1 MGAVTLTS
9 WVAASL
15 FLTVTPVFA
24 LSATCGTVT
33 LSQGTVSPA
42 NGTPATT
49 FTFTVTY
56 TNSTGATPNR
66 ARVRFGDF
74 SQIVLTGSGNTQAG
88 VTYSGSTTKPNGTW
102 TYMFRFRTNATWCET
117 PTGTFVVATATP
129 TPKPTPTPTPK
140 PTPVP
145 TAKPT
150 PKPTAKPTPKPTAK
164 PTPKPTRKAVATPKP
179 SRKPRPSAKPP
190 ASPVATAGE
199 PSPSD
204 GQSPS
209 PTPSP
214 TQNGAIAIVRGTN
227 GSPPGSGP
235 PLDLAGLP
243 GAVGGIVLNPFLVW
257 LLTAAGG
264 TALYV
269 RLVRRRGDDAWPGGL
284 ALATATATVAPA
296 EPAGPPPGPEDR
308 APIVTIPVQPPQ
320 PVSVLPS
327 TVAARVFEK
336 GPAKGVE
343 RATVGYH
350 KVRISSKPDELRSE
364 ELGRLD
370 RGDEVEILDSF
381 EGFLQIRT
389 PDGTVGWI
397 QRHVTVGAPKQSRP
411 ISDQAASEPVSEPAR
426 RPSRGR
432 PGARVRRG
440 R

>member
-1 MGAVTLTS
+1 MRLRLVGAVTLTS

-42 NGTPATT
+42 TGTPATT

-56 TNSTGATPNR
+56 TNSNGGTPSR
-66 ARVRFGDF
+66 ARVRFGDL
-74 SQIVLTGSGNTQAG
+74 SEIVLTGAGNTQAG

-150 PKPTAKPTPKPTAK
+150 PKPTAKPTPKPT
-164 PTPKPTRKAVATPKP
+164 RKAVATPKP
-179 SRKPRPSAKPP
+179 SRKPRPSAKPA
-190 ASPVATAGE
+190 ASPVASAGE
-199 PSPSD
+199 PSPAD
-204 GQSPS
+204 RPSPS

-214 TQNGAIAIVRGTN
+214 TPNGAMAIVRGTN

-235 PLDLAGLP
+235 TLDLAGLP
-243 GAVGGIVLNPFLVW
+243 GAVGGIVLNPLLVW

-264 TALYV
+264 TALYM
-269 RLVRRRGDDAWPGGL
+269 RLVRRSGDDAWQGGFAL
-284 ALATATATVAPA
+284 AAATATAAPA
-296 EPAGPPPGPEDR
+296 EPAGPPQAVPDGH
-308 APIVTIPVQPPQ
+308 APVGTIPVQPPQ

-327 TVAARVFEK
+327 AVGARVFEK

-364 ELGRLD
+364 ELGRLE

-389 PDGTVGWI
+389 PDGVVGWI
-397 QRHVTVGAPKQSRP
+397 QRHVTVGAPKH
-411 ISDQAASEPVSEPAR
+411 
-426 RPSRGR
+426 
-432 PGARVRRG
+432 
-440 R
+440 